1 MGLLDRIT
9 SLFDDW
15 HASPILSATAEP
27 ALNPANGLP
36 MTGGIGGVDVLG
48 NPFGTDLTAHRDD
61 DWHFASSGAS
71 SRHYDSSSQWHD
83 SGSWN
88 SIGGG
93 HDPWRD

>member
-15 HASPILSATAEP
+15 HASPSLSAPSEP
-27 ALNPANGLP
+27 AINPANGLP

-48 NPFGTDLTAHRDD
+48 NPFGTDLSAHRHD
-61 DWHFASSGAS
+61 DWHSASYSAS
-71 SRHYDSSSQWHD
+71 PGFHDSPSHWHD

-93 HDPWRD
+93 HDSWRD

>member
-15 HASPILSATAEP
+15 HASPCLSTTIEP

-48 NPFGTDLTAHRDD
+48 NTFGTDLTAHRHDD
-61 DWHFASSGAS
+61 
-71 SRHYDSSSQWHD
+71 
-83 SGSWN
+83 N
-88 SIGGG
+88 VK
-93 HDPWRD
+93 